1 MVDFDDTKTERRRFS
16 PLSYLLGLSA
26 KGGSL
31 FILTVIVSGLSGI
44 ISVAPFYALYRL
56 ILLVG
61 GGSGQNRELLRW
73 GTFIAVAGLVYLLVF
88 IASMMLSHLTAF
100 RVLRDIRY
108 SLAKKLLE
116 LPLGWFGKKTTGDVR
131 KLFTED
137 VEKIEL
143 FIAHHV
149 PDFIRGMVT
158 PLTILVFLFSA
169 DWRLGLA
176 SLIPLVIAPF
186 FIAMIYRSYNKDMP
200 KYYSL
205 LAKMN
210 GTIIEYIRGM
220 SVVRAFNRT
229 AASFGDYK
237 SSVDEYFSHWKM
249 WTIRALRLYSGFNT
263 GLEASAFC
271 ILAVGGPLF
280 LAGAVEFQV
289 FLIAML
295 LGPAYISS
303 VKTIYL
309 MTSHMS
315 MNFQGAA
322 RIKEVLEA
330 PALSE
335 PSIPLRPGDRRI
347 DFSGVSFAYE
357 EEDAVSDLS
366 FDVRPGTI
374 TALVGASGAGKTTA
388 ALLAA
393 RFYDPR
399 TGVVR
404 LGGAPYPS
412 VGTKAL
418 MRSVSICFQE
428 AQVFKGTIEENIRM
442 GNRAASFQEVVRAAR
457 AARVHEFVE
466 ALPRGYKTEISGDR
480 TLSGGQIQRIA
491 IARAIL
497 KDSPVVILDE
507 ATSYADPEN
516 ERLIQEALNEL
527 LGDKSVIVVAHRLKT
542 LRHVDMIHVF
552 ERGRIVESG
561 NFEELVDAGGTFSRL
576 WASATEALEW
586 SVLASDRGIRDENG
600 KRTKI
605 GGSVL

>member
-73 GTFIAVAGLVYLLVF
+73 GAFIAVAGLVYLLVF

-271 ILAVGGPLF
+271 ILAMGGPLF

-399 TGVVR
+399 RGVVR

-442 GNRAASFQEVVRAAR
+442 GNRAASFQEVVRAAT

-527 LGDKSVIVVAHRLKT
+527 LGDRSVIVVAHRLKT